1 MVMFNVTH
9 SEWSSSMTSFKDR
22 STSIAIKDL
31 LNHSTDGMREVLR
44 VVMQV
49 MFEGEMTD
57 TLRTETGERTKS
69 HIS

>member
-1 MVMFNVTH
+1 MFNVTH
-9 SEWSSSMTSFKDR
+9 SEWSSSMTSSKDR

-31 LNHSTDGMREVLR
+31 LNHSIDGAREVLR

-57 TLRTETGERTKS
+57 TLQTETGERTRS